1 MTEVITGK
9 VAAEAP
15 PTRRRKRGGP
25 GARRLS
31 PGDRLVVTAM
41 VLVPLVLVIGLVW
54 LPAIATVVLSF
65 TNWNGIGDLKDIE
78 FIGTR
83 NYHDV
88 VTIYP
93 PFEPAMRNNLLFL
106 FVLFFIATPIG
117 IFFAVLL
124 DRELRGT
131 RVYQMAIYV
140 PVVLSFA
147 LIGFIWQLL
156 YSKDQGL
163 LNAVLGT
170 EIDWYGDPNVNIWA
184 VLVATSWRHIGYIM
198 LLYLAGLKSVDPS
211 LREAAAVDGS
221 GEVSTFFRIIFPVL
235 RPINIIVLVITVIES
250 LRAFDLVFVINAGRN
265 GLELLSVLV
274 YQNIIGEA
282 SRIGYGSA
290 IGTILLVL
298 ALGFIVTYLV
308 QNFRTEKA
316 P

>member
-1 MTEVITGK
+1 MTEVVTGQI
-9 VAAEAP
+9 AAEEP
-15 PTRRRKRGGP
+15 PARTRTRRRGGP

-31 PGDRLVVTAM
+31 PGDRAVVAAM

-54 LPAIATVVLSF
+54 LPALSTVVLSF

-78 FIGTR
+78 FVGTK

-106 FVLFFIATPIG
+106 FVLFFIATPVG

-124 DRELRGT
+124 DRELRAT
-131 RVYQMAIYV
+131 RVYQMALYI

-147 LIGFIWQLL
+147 LIGFIWQLI

-170 EIDWYGDPNVNIWA
+170 EVDWYGDPKVNIWA
-184 VLVATSWRHIGYIM
+184 VLVATSWRHVGYIM

-250 LRAFDLVFVINAGRN
+250 LRAFDLVWVINKGRN
-265 GLELLSVLV
+265 GLELISALV
-274 YQNIIGEA
+274 TQNVVGEA
-282 SRIGYGSA
+282 SRIGFGSA
-290 IGTILLVL
+290 LATIMLVISLVFITVYL
-298 ALGFIVTYLV
+298 AIVM
-308 QNFRTEKA
+308 REDR
-316 P
+316 